1 MLGRSLR
8 IGPVEIG
15 LILVLVIILFG
26 VGKLPKIGKSLGE
39 GIKNFR
45 KASTAQDE
53 EAEAEVKDTKEI
65 EASEVKA
72 EKPEDTTET
81 KDSTESA

>member
-53 EAEAEVKDTKEI
+53 EAEAEVKDTNEI